1 MQTSCFLGSIILLYV
16 LCLRVQFLASL
27 ARHLG
32 KDGKDSGGRM
42 MRSWA
47 WPVAPK
53 HEKAVREVVE
63 MVKISCPMEDQG
75 NQIRCTIGFISSQR
89 PFMQFSID
97 IYHWGKEIFT

>member
-1 MQTSCFLGSIILLYV
+1 M
-16 LCLRVQFLASL
+16 QFLASL

-53 HEKAVREVVE
+53 HEKAVRDVV
-63 MVKISCPMEDQG
+63 VIDASSTPQG
-75 NQIRCTIGFISSQR
+75 QA
-89 PFMQFSID
+89 
-97 IYHWGKEIFT
+97 